1 MPPGMN
7 LDAERPDVSA
17 VIVHFETP
25 DLLRACLAALL
36 AARGARRVEIFVVDN
51 ASKDFDAD
59 EWQRLNPDVRI
70 VRNEQNRGFSVAANQ
85 GLALATGRYLLLLNP
100 DTIVATD
107 TLETMITYLEEHP
120 DVGCATARLELENGR
135 LDLACRRSFPT
146 PMRAFYRISMLSR
159 LFPRTRRFGAYDLT
173 YLDEHQEAEI
183 DTPCGAFMF
192 VRHEVLDQ
200 VGPLDERYF
209 MYGED
214 MDWAMRMKR
223 AEWRVMYTP
232 STTVR
237 HVKRASSRHSR
248 PRTIHAFHDAMR
260 IFYREYYQNAYP
272 RWLSWAVYRSID
284 VREAL
289 ELSVERLRGA

>member
-159 LFPRTRRFGAYDLT
+159 LFPRSRRFGAYDLT

-223 AEWRVMYTP
+223 AGWRVMYTP